1 MRLWTMSLVKWCLC
15 NSRCRWLVSWA
26 SLLGS
31 KSSNWRMAPSLG
43 KKDMQEIY
51 WRSSRWMIARLPKHQ
66 CHQVNISTRM
76 QTVNR
81 WTKSFIDL
89 WSDLCASRPNIMFSV
104 CLCARFQDGPQ
115 ESHLTAVKRILKYI
129 KHTPSIGLWYPKGTS
144 FELLGYSDLDFA
156 GFRVD
161 HKSTTDGCYFLGHS
175 LVAWVSRK
183 QNSMAL
189 STTEEEYIATGAC
202 CAQILYIK

>member
-1 MRLWTMSLVKWCLC
+1 MIGELSFFLGFQIKQLKDGTFIGQERYARDLLKKFKMNDCKITETPMSSSEHLDVDANGKPVDPKLYR
-15 NSRCRWLVSWA
+15 SMIG
-26 SLLGS
+26 SLL
-31 KSSNWRMAPSLG
+31 
-43 KKDMQEIY
+43 Y
-51 WRSSRWMIARLPKHQ
+51 
-66 CHQVNISTRM
+66 
-76 QTVNR
+76 
-81 WTKSFIDL
+81 
-89 WSDLCASRPNIMFSV
+89 LCASRPNIMFSV
-104 CLCARFQDGPQ
+104 CLCARFQDRPQ

>member
-1 MRLWTMSLVKWCLC
+1 MIGELSFFIGFQIKQLKDGTFIGQERYARDLLKKFKMNDCKITETPMSSSEHLDADANGKPVDPKLYR
-15 NSRCRWLVSWA
+15 SMIG
-26 SLLGS
+26 SLL
-31 KSSNWRMAPSLG
+31 
-43 KKDMQEIY
+43 Y
-51 WRSSRWMIARLPKHQ
+51 
-66 CHQVNISTRM
+66 
-76 QTVNR
+76 
-81 WTKSFIDL
+81 
-89 WSDLCASRPNIMFSV
+89 LCASRPNILFSV
-104 CLCARFQDGPQ
+104 CLCARFQDRHQ

-161 HKSTTDGCYFLGHS
+161 HKSTTDGCYLLGHS

-183 QNSMAL
+183 QISMAL
-189 STTEEEYIATGAC
+189 STTEEYIATGAC